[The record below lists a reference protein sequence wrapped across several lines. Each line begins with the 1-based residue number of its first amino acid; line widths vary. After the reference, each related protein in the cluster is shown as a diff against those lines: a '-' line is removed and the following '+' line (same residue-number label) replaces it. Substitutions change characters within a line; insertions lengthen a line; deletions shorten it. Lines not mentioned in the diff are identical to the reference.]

1 MKLGRAPA
9 IKANRLVDVMDGQ
22 KLFSLIKKVVNQDL
36 SQADGGSKTSQ
47 IMHFEGKV
55 FNWLSVCA
63 PFGSIPQSTYPI
75 ALGTIR

>member
-36 SQADGGSKTSQ
+36 S
-47 IMHFEGKV
+47 
-55 FNWLSVCA
+55 
-63 PFGSIPQSTYPI
+63 
-75 ALGTIR
+75 